1 MPIHVENAYTVLVVV
16 AEEDYRF
23 DVSGELSGTQMAQMM
38 KDIYDP
44 DPKDEQ
50 MARFVWME
58 KWLMSESDE
67 GKNCV
72 DPSVHEILNR
82 SWRYIG

>member
-1 MPIHVENAYTVLVVV
+1 MPIHVANSYTVLVAV

-23 DVSGELSGTQMAQMM
+23 DLSDELSGTQMAQMM

-44 DPKDEQ
+44 TKDDHV
-50 MARFVWME
+50 AGFVWME
-58 KWLMSESDE
+58 KWLKSESDE

-72 DPSVHEILNR
+72 GPEVHEILNR
-82 SWRYIG
+82 SWRIIG